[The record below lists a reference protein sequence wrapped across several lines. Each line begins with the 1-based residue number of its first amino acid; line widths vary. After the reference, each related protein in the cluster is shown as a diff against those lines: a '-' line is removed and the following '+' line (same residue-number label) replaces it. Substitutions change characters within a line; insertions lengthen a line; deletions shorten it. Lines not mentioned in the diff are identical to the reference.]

1 MPDSADICANCGA
14 PRPGEYCGACGE
26 RRVHRDE
33 LKLSAFAANALEEI
47 TDLQH
52 SRLLNTLRVLILRP
66 GVLTTEYLRGR
77 RRSYIGPFKI
87 YLASFAV
94 SFLLYSIYQPTSV
107 YDVRSFFTQDQTG
120 VWRQLIGQ
128 LGKKA
133 ALPESVVIA
142 QLNERWQQYV
152 SLSNSLYPV
161 GIALLLKVL
170 YLPARRYYTEHLVFS
185 LHLSSLAHVIFI
197 VVWPAYAFTGLRLS
211 AAYFLVSAVTLGLLI
226 LWLLLALREV
236 YRQSWL
242 ATGLKTAVITI
253 GYYLI
258 GMLIVLG
265 AFGLAFFVLSRSH

>member
-1 MPDSADICANCGA
+1 VPSSADICANCGA
-14 PRPGEYCGACGE
+14 PRPGEYCAACGE
-26 RRVHRDE
+26 RRVHRHE
-33 LKLSAFAANALEEI
+33 LKLSAFAASALEEI

-77 RRSYIGPFKI
+77 RMTYIGPFKI
-87 YLASFAV
+87 YLASFAL

-107 YDVRSFFTQDQTG
+107 YDVRAFFTQDQTG
-120 VWRQLIGQ
+120 TWRQLFAQ

-142 QLNERWQQYV
+142 QLNERWQHYV
-152 SLSNSLYPV
+152 SLSNALYPL

-185 LHLSSLAHVIFI
+185 LHFSSLAHAIFI
-197 VVWPAYAFTGLRLS
+197 VLWPAYAFTGVRIS
-211 AAYFLVSAVTLGLLI
+211 TAWFLVSAVTLGLLS

-242 ATGLKTAVITI
+242 ATGLKTAVIMI

-258 GMLIVLG
+258 GILIVLG
-265 AFGLAFFVLSRSH
+265 AFGLAFFILSRPH